1 MSNHEDAHLEL
12 NRRADELVDTGSHID
27 IAQIRQ
33 KQKELNEAWSRLR
46 LGASSRQER
55 LFGAHEIQRLN
66 RDIDEA
72 CAWISEKESLLALD
86 DLGKD
91 LANVQAL
98 QRKHDAV
105 ERDLAALADK
115 VEGLTREG
123 ERLVQNG
130 GGTGEGREQ
139 LNAKLDELAKQ
150 WSSLRE
156 RANERK
162 KRLQESYKLQSILS
176 DHRDLMNWYNEMSA
190 VMSTDELAKDVSSA
204 EALVERH
211 SEYKSE
217 LESRDD
223 SLNKTL
229 KSGRELL
236 TGLSP
241 DTADSLPADLVSDKL
256 TQLESERQRLGQLWR
271 QKHQFLVQCLEF
283 QLFMR
288 DAEQAD
294 NWLGKQESFL
304 ANESLGESLDD
315 VEALI
320 KKHQD
325 FEKSLLAQEEKARQ
339 LEEAADALVD
349 NESYMHQ
356 EIAVRRDHLKGLIL
370 I

>member
-1 MSNHEDAHLEL
+1 L

-27 IAQIRQ
+27 ISQIRQ
-33 KQKELNEAWSRLR
+33 KQKDLNEAWSRLR

-66 RDIDEA
+66 RDIDET

-123 ERLVQNG
+123 ERLVQSG
-130 GGTGEGREQ
+130 QGEGREQ
-139 LNAKLDELAKQ
+139 LNAKLDELAEQ
-150 WSSLRE
+150 WSKLRE

-190 VMSTDELAKDVSSA
+190 VMSTDEIAKDVSSA

-229 KSGRELL
+229 KSGRDLL
-236 TGLSP
+236 TSLSP
-241 DTADSLPADLVSDKL
+241 QTAEGLPADLVADKL
-256 TQLESERQRLGQLWR
+256 TQLENERQRLGELWR
-271 QKHQFLVQCLEF
+271 QKHQFLMQCLEF

-294 NWLGKQESFL
+294 NWLTKQESFL

-320 KKHQD
+320 KKNQD
-325 FEKSLLAQEEKARQ
+325 FEKSLLAQEEK
-339 LEEAADALVD
+339 V
-349 NESYMHQ
+349 
-356 EIAVRRDHLKGLIL
+356 
-370 I
+370 